1 MERVL
6 VFQVKN
12 SDLEKLKKIAGNM
25 KIKVFTVEKGDF
37 KQVIGDLL
45 EQKRNPLMGS
55 YEGEAASGSM
65 IVLDGFSDKRLD
77 TFLNALKREQTRLD
91 YKAVTT
97 TVNKKWTVLQMYLEM
112 ERERSAYLQMM
123 QK

>member
-6 VFQVKN
+6 VFQVKDE
-12 SDLEKLKKIAGNM
+12 DLEKLRKITGNM
-25 KIKVFTVEKGDF
+25 KIKVLAVEKEDF
-37 KQVIGDLL
+37 KQTIGDLL
-45 EQKRNPLMGS
+45 EQKSNPLMGS
-55 YEGEAASGSM
+55 YGGETASGSM

-77 TFLNALKREQTRLD
+77 TFLNALKREQTKLD